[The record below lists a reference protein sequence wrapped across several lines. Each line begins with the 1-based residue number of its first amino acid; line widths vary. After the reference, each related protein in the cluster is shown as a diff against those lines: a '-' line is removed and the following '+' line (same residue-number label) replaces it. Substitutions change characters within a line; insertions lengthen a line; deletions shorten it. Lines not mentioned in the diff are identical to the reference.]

1 MSWDE
6 LVAAALI
13 GTDRRP
19 VEASVPDGAPPGLA
33 DTLAAREAEDR
44 LLGAAAA
51 WTVAR
56 RAGALAGPQVET
68 AAPAPVDE
76 RPPAPGLRLQMM
88 LEGTFP
94 SLLPEW
100 LELIAERGLRPPPSS
115 SRRCSTTWRAN
126 RRCTRRWARPSA
138 RSDRGWRR
146 GRRAGASCTGRA
158 TTSRRSGPTASA
170 RNGSRC

>member
-56 RAGALAGPQVET
+56 RAGALAGPRVET
-68 AAPAPVDE
+68 AAAAPIDE

-100 LELIAERGLRPPPSS
+100 LELIAERGLRPPPELVP
-115 SRRCSTTWRAN
+115 ALLDHV
-126 RRCTRRWARPSA
+126 AREPALHASV
-138 RSDRGWRR
+138 
-146 GRRAGASCTGRA
+146 GRRRRPAWTVAGGAGAGLGLRARCGR
-158 TTSRRSGPTASA
+158 
-170 RNGSRC
+170 